1 MVSCA
6 SCVCKRVFEVVSRQV
21 VSVCVHCY
29 RESSRVRQPPQVVAN
44 TQGIKDSVKVSRLTR
59 SCCGYSITA
68 PRWQPNPACFM
79 PYPRSRL
86 YVSNRS

>member
-44 TQGIKDSVKVSRLTR
+44 TQGIKDSVKVSGFAR
-59 SCCGYSITA
+59 SCCAFTL
-68 PRWQPNPACFM
+68 CV
-79 PYPRSRL
+79 L
-86 YVSNRS
+86 LT